1 MAIVDCEKKDR
12 IVTIRMNRPERL
24 NAMGRELMVGLAKA
38 WIEFR
43 DDPDAL
49 VAILTGTGRAFCVG
63 MDIKERLESG
73 QPGLGLPDISPLVSP
88 FWPNRNLN
96 KPVISAVNGFA
107 LGGGFFLATTAD
119 LCVAAESAVFEITEV
134 CEP

>member
-1 MAIVDCEKKDR
+1 MAIVDCEKKYR

-49 VAILTGTGRAFCVG
+49 VAILTGTGRCVLRG
-63 MDIKERLESG
+63 HG
-73 QPGLGLPDISPLVSP
+73 H
-88 FWPNRNLN
+88 
-96 KPVISAVNGFA
+96 
-107 LGGGFFLATTAD
+107 
-119 LCVAAESAVFEITEV
+119 
-134 CEP
+134 